1 MMGKGTGRNS
11 KAIWMLKS
19 LLTSY
24 ILTAV
29 SLLIL
34 ALLLYRLDLN
44 EQKVTMGI
52 IVIYVLSTF
61 AGGFLMGKLVG
72 ERKFLWGFMLGTM
85 YFLVL
90 FGISLAVDQD
100 LNRNGMNLVTTMVL
114 CAGGGMLGGMVS

>member
-61 AGGFLMGKLVG
+61 VGGFIMGKLVG
-72 ERKFLWGFMLGTM
+72 ERRFFWGLMLGM
-85 YFLVL
+85 IYFALLLIVSAAVNH
-90 FGISLAVDQD
+90 SLQMD
-100 LNRNGMNLVTTMVL
+100 GTNLVTTMML
-114 CAGGGMLGGMVS
+114 CAGGGMIGGMVS